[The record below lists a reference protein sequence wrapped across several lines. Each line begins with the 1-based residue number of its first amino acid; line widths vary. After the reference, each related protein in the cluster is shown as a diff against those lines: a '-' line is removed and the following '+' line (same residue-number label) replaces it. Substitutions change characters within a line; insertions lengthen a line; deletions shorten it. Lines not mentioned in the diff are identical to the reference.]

1 MAGTSVGSINLDV
14 TVDASRVRE
23 RLITAIAP
31 AVAAAQAKLDASPL
45 HARVDVEIDPTAAI
59 AAARARL
66 AAADLRVPVRVD
78 VDSSPAALAAL
89 RASLGDLRDQ
99 HIRVVVDIDA
109 DEARLE
115 NLSRLLESLR
125 DRRIRVDADVDGV
138 RRAESETSKLGST
151 LGGIGKYAGIGSLVA
166 GGLAAIGGAAGA
178 ATALVGGLVAGLA
191 AIGPAAA
198 AIGATAVLG
207 VQGIG
212 DAFTAMTDA
221 AANAA
226 SESSAQADKIAS
238 AQDRVASAQESVV
251 SATESA
257 DDAQRSLADA
267 QKASAD
273 AAQAVADAYK
283 TAQERLDDYQLSLR
297 DSALSEREAQL
308 SLAEAQKALAD
319 TATSKEKD
327 PAKRALDQ
335 QRALLRVERAQINL
349 TKAQEANHDLQ
360 AQAQEDLKKGVE
372 GSDEVV
378 AAKERQAQAD
388 RGVEDATRGVERANR
403 QVAKANADVAKAQA
417 ELAKAQNEGTA
428 SANKFA
434 EAMAKLSPNAQSF
447 LYAVRDLM
455 PAFDDLKNSVQDGI
469 FAGLGDQ
476 LRETADVTM
485 PALKEGMG
493 GVAAELNGMATQALS
508 FLRSAEGMRGLNAAF
523 AGGVELLAGLRGGT
537 GEFTQGMIDLSAT
550 AVPRMREI
558 GGSFA
563 YIGERIGEAFS
574 QAADSGVL
582 DGALSGFVDL
592 VKSLGD
598 LLGGL
603 FSGAMQAADIAL
615 PAISGMLSTLG
626 DVIEKMGPG
635 LGELGKLFATSL
647 TPVLP
652 VLGQLISAIA
662 DGLGPVL
669 PVVSSLLVTLGQALA
684 PLMAPLGDIATLV
697 GNVLVDTIKA
707 LEPALGPLV
716 SAFGALLQAIAPIVP
731 LFADL
736 IAKIVEALAPALQV
750 IFEAL
755 GPVIKIFA
763 DQFAPIFDKLAPILA
778 EVAMTLGMALAD
790 AIQQLAPLLPPM
802 ISAWGDLIIAIA
814 PLLPQL
820 VDLAVQ
826 FLPPV
831 VQIIKDL
838 APLVTRLIEV
848 FAQFVSDVLIPIV
861 MPAIQALADNFLDSF
876 NTIADIIHFTTETIF
891 PGIKSGLDTMVG
903 WFDSAVAGIQ
913 TAWDRLADVAVV
925 PVNFVIETVWNNGLL
940 KAWQSIDNLLGGIL
954 PDGATL
960 QPIRRATGGSVMYT
974 HGPGN
979 GTKDDILAWL
989 SSNEHVVTS
998 QEVNAA
1004 GGQSALYKIREAILQ
1019 GKPFTWE
1026 PGGKV
1031 FPAIGGF
1038 AAGGGVPSPS
1048 KSVIPAGTPL
1058 FASGGEGGLQPIA
1071 QLARRLI
1078 MLIWPGVTDIGGYRQ
1093 DPYPEHPSGRALDIM
1108 TGSAMAMGDEIN
1120 AWLLTNSGILP
1131 LIHNIWKQTLWY
1143 SDGGTEAMA
1152 DRGSPTQNHMD
1163 HVHAWFQP
1171 VAANPDV
1178 VPAGLTGLEGL
1189 TTRSQ
1194 TGGGRYSGPSQ
1205 QEQSSLVTGLIK
1217 KMIDAVVTPVRDAM
1231 KSVIGDPPPAVR
1243 AIPGAALDAFTKGTT
1258 DAAGKS
1264 VSAAGGA
1271 LLGAYQKAK
1280 EVGSA
1285 AVDLGSKLF
1294 DKLNPFDSGGVAVG
1308 KGFMPKDVI
1317 APERVLSPTETQL
1330 FEAMVQALT
1339 QIAGAGV
1346 GAAGQ
1351 AIAGMTV
1358 DISDASI
1365 SALRSSSGIDGQLKA
1380 IEEARKPEVIAMTDA
1395 VNQAFTDTGEL
1406 ISSSFAT
1413 LQRTA
1418 SSTEMEAAAR
1428 DAAQKDQLFQIAG
1441 KLSSDVLGPIMSSAV
1456 NAGTGFITD
1465 LIDGLG
1471 ADVVKAVNGTTRAV
1485 QNIDSNAGAAP
1496 VPADLGGAAA
1506 TPAFGM
1512 PGSAFDLAGGI
1523 SDAVVSVANT
1533 ARQAFE
1539 KVAQDI
1545 ATAALAQTKSKA
1557 GQSRGTLGEDGI
1569 SGGFFAD
1576 FIVKLTGVEI
1586 EVLDLLE
1593 NTFDEIQAFRKD
1605 SFSGTNANGELISDT
1620 AALVQRN
1627 QTSFET
1633 AAAEQER
1640 IQKAL
1645 IKAVIKY
1652 LILNVLL
1659 PIITAIL
1666 GAMITLATTAIGAAI
1681 GSAIPIIGTAIGAA
1695 VGAAVGAALA
1705 GLATVFVGFLAV
1717 GAGAALDSFDEG
1729 GRASGIGFMPKQT
1742 LLPERVLSPRQTV
1755 AFETLVDT
1763 LTGPGGMAG
1772 GGDRTVSVGNVNVYG
1787 REPAQRT
1794 ADQLLSLLP

>member
-59 AAARARL
+59 AEARARL

-99 HIRVVVDIDA
+99 RIRVVVDIEA

-115 NLSRLLESLR
+115 NLARLLESLR

-138 RRAESETSKLGST
+138 RNAESETSKLGST

-191 AIGPAAA
+191 AVGPAAA

-238 AQDRVASAQESVV
+238 AQDRVASAQEAVV
-251 SATESA
+251 SATENA

-267 QKASAD
+267 QKVSAD
-273 AAQAVADAYK
+273 AAQAVADAYQ

-297 DSALSEREAQL
+297 KSSLSEREAQL

-327 PAKRALDQ
+327 PAKRALDY
-335 QRALLRVERAQINL
+335 QRALLRVERAQVNL
-349 TKAQEANHDLQ
+349 TEAQDANHDLQ
-360 AQAQEDLKKGVE
+360 IQAQEDLKKGVE
-372 GSDEVV
+372 GSTEVV

-388 RGVEDATRGVERANR
+388 RGVEDAARGVERANR

-417 ELAKAQNEGTA
+417 ELAKAQSEGTA
-428 SANKFA
+428 SADKFA

-447 LYAVRDLM
+447 LYAVRDLR

-469 FAGLGDQ
+469 FTGLGDQ

-493 GVAAELNGMATQALS
+493 GVAAELNGMATQALV
-508 FLRSAEGMRGLNAAF
+508 FLRSEEGMRGLNAAF
-523 AGGVELLAGLRGGT
+523 ASGSELLAGLRSGT
-537 GEFTQGMIDLSAT
+537 GEFTQGMVDLAAT
-550 AVPRMREI
+550 AQPRMREI

-563 YIGERIGEAFS
+563 YIGEQIGAAFS

-582 DGALSGFVDL
+582 DGVLSGFSQL
-592 VKSLGD
+592 LMGLGD
-598 LLGGL
+598 TLGGL
-603 FSGAMQAADIAL
+603 FSGLMQAADIAL
-615 PAISGMLSTLG
+615 PSIAGMFSVLG
-626 DVIEKMGPG
+626 DVLDQLGPS
-635 LGELGKLFATSL
+635 LGELGKIFAESL

-652 VLGQLISAIA
+652 VLGQLIAAIA

-669 PVVSSLLVTLGQALA
+669 PVISTLLTTLGQALI
-684 PLMAPLGDIATLV
+684 PLMGPIGEIASLV

-716 SAFGALLQAIAPIVP
+716 SAFGSLLQAVAPIIP
-731 LFADL
+731 LIADL
-736 IAKIVEALAPALQV
+736 VAKVVEALAPALQV
-750 IFEAL
+750 IFDAL
-755 GPVIKIFA
+755 TPVIQILV
-763 DQFAPIFDKLAPILA
+763 DSLAPVFEQLAPIIA
-778 EVAMTLGMALAD
+778 EVAMTLGQALAD
-790 AIQQLAPLLPPM
+790 ALTELAPMLPTM
-802 ISAWGDLIIAIA
+802 IQMWGDLILAIA
-814 PLLPQL
+814 PVLPQL
-820 VDLAVQ
+820 ADLAVQ

-838 APLVTRLIEV
+838 QPLMVQLVEI
-848 FAQFVSDVLIPIV
+848 FVKFVNDVLIPVVI
-861 MPAIQALADNFLDSF
+861 PAIQLLADKFLDGF
-876 NTIADIIHFTTETIF
+876 NKIADIIHFTAATIF

-913 TAWDRLADVAVV
+913 TAWDKLADVAVV

-940 KAWQSIDNLLGGIL
+940 KAWQSIDNLLGGVL

-1004 GGQSALYKIREAILQ
+1004 GGQGALYKIREAILQ

-1031 FPAIGGF
+1031 FPAVGGF
-1038 AAGGGVPSPS
+1038 AIGGAVPS

-1078 MLIWPGVTDIGGYRQ
+1078 MLIWPGVADIGGYRQ

-1194 TGGGRYSGPSQ
+1194 TGGGRYAGPSQ

-1243 AIPGAALDAFTKGTT
+1243 AIPGAALDAITKGTT
-1258 DAAGKS
+1258 DAAGKA

-1485 QNIDSNAGAAP
+1485 QNIDSRAGAAP